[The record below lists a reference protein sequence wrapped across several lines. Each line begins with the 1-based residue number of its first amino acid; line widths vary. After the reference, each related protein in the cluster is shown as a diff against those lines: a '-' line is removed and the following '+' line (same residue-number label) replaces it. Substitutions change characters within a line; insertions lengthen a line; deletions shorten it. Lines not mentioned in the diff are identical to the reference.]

1 MKTLTY
7 LTITL
12 MLISCSVL
20 NPNAELYEITDSFV
34 KSLQTTYDSYGI
46 LGGQEH
52 TRYTKDKLYKVTPVG
67 RLINV
72 RIEKYATSKEYE
84 DLKND
89 LINHYKDSP
98 YVNDVYICGGG
109 TIMIDCRN

>member
-1 MKTLTY
+1 MKTIL
-7 LTITL
+7 LAITL

-20 NPNAELYEITDSFV
+20 NPNQELYGITDSFV

-46 LGGQEH
+46 IGGREH
-52 TRYTKDKLYKVTPVG
+52 TRYTKDKLYKVAPVG

-89 LINHYKDSP
+89 LKEYYKNNP
-98 YVNDVYICGGG
+98 HVNDVYICGGG